1 MRNILTV
8 LTIAVTLSLGTSAC
22 TNEESGTIIGGILG
36 GAAGSQVGKGHGR
49 TAATVVGAIAGGY
62 IGGNIGGNIG
72 RSMDDTDRLK
82 VRHSLEN
89 NRTNESSSWTNPDS
103 GNGYTVTPTSTY
115 QTDSG
120 HYCRE
125 YTTDVVIGSR
135 REQAYGTACRQ
146 EDGSWNVVS

>member
-62 IGGNIGGNIG
+62 IGGNIG

-103 GNGYTVTPTSTY
+103 GNGYTVTPTSNY

-125 YTTDVVIGSR
+125 YTTDVVVGGR

>member
-1 MRNILTV
+1 MRNTLTV
-8 LTIAVTLSLGTSAC
+8 LAIAVTLSLGTSAC

-62 IGGNIGGNIG
+62 IGGNIG
-72 RSMDDTDRLK
+72 RSMDDIDRLK

>member
-8 LTIAVTLSLGTSAC
+8 VAIAATLSLGTSAC

-62 IGGNIGGNIG
+62 IGGNIG

-120 HYCRE
+120 YYCRE
-125 YTTDVVIGSR
+125 YTTNVVVGGR

-146 EDGSWNVVS
+146 EDGSWKVVS

>member
-8 LTIAVTLSLGTSAC
+8 LAIAATLSLATSAC

-62 IGGNIGGNIG
+62 IGGNIG

-89 NRTNESSSWTNPDS
+89 NRTHESSSWTNPNS

-125 YTTDVVIGSR
+125 YTTDVVIGGR

-146 EDGSWNVVS
+146 EDGAWKVVS